1 MTSEGKAHSMTINV
15 NPDVLIWAR
24 ETAGF
29 TLEDAARKLFSTG
42 VRATAEQKLEALES
56 GEIEPSRTQLNSFS
70 KLYKRPLLAFYM
82 EQPPRAGRRGQD
94 FRQSPDSRTK
104 RENALLDALLRD
116 VKARQEAIRDIL
128 LDDEDF
134 LEHKFVGSVSL
145 QTNVVTTVA
154 SIAREL
160 GFDYTDVSLR
170 RGDPDKLFKRLRTKV
185 EDIGIFVLLLSD
197 LGSHHSTIP
206 SSVFR
211 GFAIAD
217 DVAPFIVINAKEAR
231 ASRSFTLMHEL
242 AHIWLGTTGVSG
254 QASTDIPKSET
265 AKIER
270 FCNDVAGEFLLPSEH
285 FRKDMPKFDPNDS
298 ERAEL
303 VVDSIASK
311 WSVSDPMVA
320 YRLHRTGDLSS
331 DAYARLR
338 EAYAIR
344 WQAAQRKQKE
354 KMKDGDGPNPHVVKS
369 HNLGNA
375 LMEVVYRTVR
385 GNALTYTKAANL
397 LGAKPSAVE
406 PLLRRHEAKRNKSD
420 LFSNVN
426 GTS

>member
-1 MTSEGKAHSMTINV
+1 MTIKV

-29 TLEDAARKLFSTG
+29 TFEDAADKLFTDG
-42 VRATAEQKLEALES
+42 VRATADEKLEALEN
-56 GEIEPSRTQLNSFS
+56 GDREPSRTQLVSFA

-82 EQPPRAGRRGQD
+82 EQPPLTGRRGQD

-116 VKARQEAIRDIL
+116 VKARQEAVRDIL
-128 LDDEDF
+128 IDDEDF
-134 LEHKFVGSVSL
+134 WEHKFVGSVTLKTS
-145 QTNVVTTVA
+145 VETTVK
-154 SIAREL
+154 SISSML

-170 RGDPDKLFKRLRTKV
+170 RGDPEKLFKRLRMEV
-185 EDIGIFVLLLSD
+185 ENIGVFVLLLSD

-217 DVAPFIVINAKEAR
+217 SVAPFVVINAKEAKP
-231 ASRSFTLMHEL
+231 SRSFTLMHEL

-254 QASTDIPKSET
+254 QASTETPTNQT

-270 FCNDVAGEFLLPSEH
+270 YCNDVAGEFLLPAAY
-285 FRKDMPKFDPNDS
+285 FRKDMPKFHPDDS
-298 ERAEL
+298 DSAEA
-303 VVDSIASK
+303 VVDGIAHT
-311 WSVSDPMVA
+311 WSVSGPMVA
-320 YRLHRTGDLSS
+320 YQLYRTGDLSS
-331 DAYARLR
+331 DAYGRLR
-338 EAYAIR
+338 GVYAAR
-344 WQAAQRKQKE
+344 WQAALKNQKE
-354 KMKDGDGPNPHVVKS
+354 KMKDSDGPNPHVVKS

-375 LMEVVYRTVR
+375 LLEVVYRTVR
-385 GNALTYTKAANL
+385 DNALTYTKAANL
-397 LGAKPSAVE
+397 LGGKPSAVE
-406 PLLRRHEAKRNKSD
+406 PLLRRYEAKRNKGD
-420 LFSNVN
+420 LFSNAN